1 MKIHIA
7 ICLCPYKLKQ
17 NPLQLLAK
25 KELKEVKAQPI
36 FRSILQLQRKKV
48 AREDIRIAYSIIQAF
63 NMIPFDKTHQ
73 EEVFLLLV
81 WKRTLAII
89 NQGYQN

>member
-7 ICLCPYKLKQ
+7 ICLCPYKLK
-17 NPLQLLAK
+17 NPPQLLAK